1 MTRKRNY
8 SEPLMLRA
16 VRAVFPTLE
25 KFAPPLARR
34 FFVRIFFSPVRYDR
48 PEKEKQAMGQAN
60 AFWMTAAGER
70 VRVFTWGE
78 AVKGYV
84 MFVHGWAGRGTQF
97 RKFIEP
103 FTKAGWQ
110 VLAFDGPAHGESTG
124 SRTTA
129 VQFAEVM
136 QKIADTRGKP
146 RAVIAHS
153 FGGVA
158 TLRAIMLGLEVDR
171 VINIASPTLGDLI
184 ISTYLNAIGGSAATG
199 EWFKGYIERTTGKP
213 FFEFTSLYTVQHLP
227 RPLQLLLV
235 HDEGDTETPIA
246 HAHALLGV
254 YPAARLHQTK
264 GLGHNRILKD
274 EGVIKE
280 CLAFVERDAP
290 EAG

>member
-8 SEPLMLRA
+8 SEPLILRA

-78 AVKGYV
+78 AAKGYV

-110 VLAFDGPAHGESTG
+110 VLAFDGPAHGESSG
-124 SRTTA
+124 RRTTA

-136 QKIADTRGKP
+136 QKITDARGKP

-158 TLRAIMLGLEVDR
+158 TLRAIMLGLDVDR
-171 VINIASPTLGDLI
+171 MINIASPTLGDLI

-254 YPAARLHQTK
+254 YPAARLHPTK

-280 CLAFVERDAP
+280 CLQFVQA
-290 EAG
+290 